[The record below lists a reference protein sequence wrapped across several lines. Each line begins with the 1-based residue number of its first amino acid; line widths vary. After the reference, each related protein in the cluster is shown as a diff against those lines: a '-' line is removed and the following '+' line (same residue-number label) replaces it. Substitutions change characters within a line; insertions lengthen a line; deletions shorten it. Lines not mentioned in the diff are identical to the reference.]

1 MQAGQLDEEDPPN
14 QQPPLPATLSQIHD
28 DHLHQLSRE
37 FSFIL
42 LKCSPN

>member
-1 MQAGQLDEEDPPN
+1 MQAGQLDEDDPPN
-14 QQPPLPATLSQIHD
+14 QIHD